1 MKNNRRKAAGAAA
14 APKGKDRLFKLIIAM
29 LAVILV
35 IMAIITIAR
44 INASYSDYVSTPNEL
59 LRTIKNGYYADAVR
73 EMHDNIAQGETIA
86 KDPDY
91 AVPYALLDYF
101 EAESLYTGYVRAAE
115 KETDPVKAAEL
126 IAKADEFKAGMED
139 AKTGMGEL
147 AFMAEDIDG
156 YFG

>member
-1 MKNNRRKAAGAAA
+1 MKNNKRKAAGDAAA
-14 APKGKDRLFKLIIAM
+14 AKGKDRLFRLIIAL

-59 LRTIKNGYYADAVR
+59 LRSIKNRYYADAVR
-73 EMHDNIAQGETIA
+73 EMHDNIALGETA
-86 KDPDY
+86 DKDEDY

-101 EAESLYTGYVRAAE
+101 EAESVYTGYVKAAE
-115 KETDPVKAAEL
+115 KETDPAKAAEL
-126 IAKADEFKAGMED
+126 MERAGEFKAGMEA
-139 AKTGMGEL
+139 AKAGMGDL